1 MTAAIVALRPSGR
14 GRQPAAA
21 EAERSAHDELTA
33 LRADVL
39 AFVDNAW
46 PHLSALERMAAE
58 LGPVALRHA
67 LTLGSLLTRLE
78 HQQLADD
85 ERGEAAA

>member
-1 MTAAIVALRPSGR
+1 MTGTVVTLRPSGQ

-21 EAERSAHDELTA
+21 DAERCASEE
-33 LRADVL
+33 LRAVRAEIL
-39 AFVDNAW
+39 QFVDAAW

-67 LTLGSLLTRLE
+67 LAIGSLLTRLE
-78 HQQLADD
+78 RQQLADD
-85 ERGEAAA
+85 EALVA